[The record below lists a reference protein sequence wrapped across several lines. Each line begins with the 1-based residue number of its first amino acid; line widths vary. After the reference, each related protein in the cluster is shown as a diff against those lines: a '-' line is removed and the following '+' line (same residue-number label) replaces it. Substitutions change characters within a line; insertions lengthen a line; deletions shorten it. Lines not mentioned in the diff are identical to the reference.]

1 MFTQKSIFDVN
12 EIVVRPVLNSEEKE
26 FRTLMKEHH
35 YLKDLPKI
43 GETIW
48 YIAFWRDRWIAL
60 LTFSAAA
67 WKCGVRDRWIGWDYR
82 HQYDRLNLIANNSRF
97 LILPDWH
104 VPNLGSRILSLCQKR
119 LNSDWLIRF
128 SHPLLLLETFVDP
141 ERFYGTVYKA
151 ANWQYIGHTRGF
163 KRTRQG
169 YSQKT
174 GSPKMVFVRPLNRNV
189 QNILSQSVLS
199 SSYKTEGGK
208 LMLRV
213 ELMKSLPEF
222 FDFIPDPRRAEGRR
236 HRLST
241 VLSIA
246 AAAVLCGMK
255 GYKAIAIWARNLS
268 QKNREHFRCLYKDGL
283 FKVPGES
290 TIRRILI
297 SVDPEQLNK
306 TLSAWNE
313 TYGVKDDSLAIDGKT
328 MCNAI
333 DEEDRQTHIMSAV
346 GHQSKTCYT
355 QKKSE
360 KYL

>member
-1 MFTQKSIFDVN
+1 MVTKNNIFDVN
-12 EIVVRPVLNSEEKE
+12 EIVVRPVSTSEEKE
-26 FRTLMKEHH
+26 FRALMREHH

-48 YIAFWRDRWIAL
+48 YVALWRDRWVAL

-82 HQYDRLNLIANNSRF
+82 HQYSRLNLVANNSRF

-104 VPNLGSRILSLCQKR
+104 IPNLGSRILSLCQKR
-119 LNSDWLIRF
+119 INSDWLIRF

-151 ANWQYIGHTRGF
+151 ANWLHLGHTRGF

-169 YSQKT
+169 YSQKIV
-174 GSPKMVFVRPLNRNV
+174 SQKMVFIRPLRRNV
-189 QNILSQSVLS
+189 QSILSQSVLDL
-199 SSYKTEGGK
+199 SYKTEGGK

-213 ELMKSLPEF
+213 NLMKSLPDF
-222 FDFIPDPRRAEGRR
+222 FTSIEDPRRAAGRS
-236 HRLST
+236 HRLTS

-268 QKNREHFRCLYKDGL
+268 QKNREHFGCLRRNGF

-290 TIRRILI
+290 TIRRVLI

-306 TLSAWNE
+306 ALNAWND
-313 TYGVKDDSLAIDGKT
+313 TYGIKDESLAIDGKT

-333 DEEDRQTHIMSAV
+333 DDEGRQLHIMSV
-346 GHQSKTCYT
+346 IGHQSKTCHT

-360 KYL
+360 K